1 VEDFGIE
8 GQEMLKKSTALIRY
22 LDQTRSKIASENP
35 GELTYWTLSAEG
47 RGGSIPEDGKNRA
60 CAAY

>member
-1 VEDFGIE
+1 
-8 GQEMLKKSTALIRY
+8 LY
-22 LDQTRSKIASENP
+22 CP
-35 GELTYWTLSAEG
+35 GGKRIPGKLTYWTLSEEG